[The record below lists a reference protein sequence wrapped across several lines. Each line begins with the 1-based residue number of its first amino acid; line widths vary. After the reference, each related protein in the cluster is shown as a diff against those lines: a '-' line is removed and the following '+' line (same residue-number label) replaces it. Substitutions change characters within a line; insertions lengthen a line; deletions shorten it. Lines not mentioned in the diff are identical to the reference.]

1 MVEIVGRGKGA
12 ELTFNRLG
20 IRLPNSRRSASTDA
34 SNGILFS
41 AEVIPTEAAK
51 RP

>member
-1 MVEIVGRGKGA
+1 MLQTTSEGCEIILYRSFGA
-12 ELTFNRLG
+12 AFLG
-20 IRLPNSRRSASTDA
+20 ASVASTDA

-51 RP
+51 REL